1 MGGSTIAAKKE
12 RVGTNTVV
20 ALLVALVGC
29 AVGTDGAPQA
39 LREDASSDK
48 RFPGKLDRDLQEVSS
63 SV

>member
-1 MGGSTIAAKKE
+1 MDGSTNLVA
-12 RVGTNTVV
+12 

-39 LREDASSDK
+39 LREGISSDK
-48 RFPGKLDRDLQEVSS
+48 RFAGKLDRALQEVSS